1 MNRRFASFQ
10 ASPKIASHGRRSA
23 ALHALRALLLL
34 VSIAAAIATT
44 TTAGTLNGT
53 VKNGTTGQVAAGA
66 DVILIQLQGGMQ
78 PVANTK
84 TDAQGQFHFD
94 NPQLGTGPMLV
105 RVVYK
110 GVNYHEPITP
120 GKMTATIEVFEPT
133 NDPKS
138 FSIANHAIILQP
150 NGADLMVGE
159 EYMITNKTQPPL
171 AFYRADGSFDFTLPD
186 GADFNQASAWGSSG
200 MPVVQGTIDKGKN
213 KMAIAFPFRPGESGV
228 RLSYKVPYGGNH
240 ATLHNVSPYSSE
252 RLIIAAPPTVQI
264 SGAGITA
271 AGQDQGF
278 NVYTRDNIAANAP
291 VAISVSG
298 TAPMPSASQGGG
310 GPAGAS
316 NAAGGGDDS
325 QNPSVNS
332 RADAASADAPSATA
346 TTVPARLDSLKW
358 ILTGGFVSIFILGF
372 AYLWLRPQ
380 PATVP
385 GGAWT
390 TEADVPTPRPAKK
403 SAARSAQQSA
413 TYASIAAA
421 TVPAA
426 ARATSPSEPSRGAAE
441 TIADVDN
448 QVQGSLDD
456 LKNNIFRLE
465 LRRQAGTIGEEDYAR
480 ERARVEKALRDL
492 VQG

>member
-1 MNRRFASFQ
+1 MNCRFTIFQ
-10 ASPKIASHGRRSA
+10 VPTKIATHRGTA
-23 ALHALRALLLL
+23 ILATLLLL
-34 VSIAAAIATT
+34 AIAAAAATT
-44 TTAGTLNGT
+44 ATAGTLNGT

-138 FSIANHAIILQP
+138 FNIANHAIILQP

-159 EYMITNKTQPPL
+159 EYMIANKTQPPL
-171 AFYRADGSFDFTLPD
+171 AFYREDGSFDFTLPD

-228 RLSYKVPYGGNH
+228 RLSYKVPYAGNH
-240 ATLHNVSPYSSE
+240 ITLHNVSPYSSE

-264 SGAGITA
+264 SGTGITA

-278 NVYTRDNIAANAP
+278 NVYMRDNVAANAP
-291 VAISVSG
+291 VEISVSG

-316 NAAGGGDDS
+316 SAAGGADDS

-332 RADAASADAPSATA
+332 RADASSADAPSASA
-346 TTVPARLDSLKW
+346 TTIPARLDSLKW

-380 PATVP
+380 PAATD
-385 GGAWT
+385 GSAWT
-390 TEADVPTPRPAKK
+390 TEADAPAPRPTKN
-403 SAARSAQQSA
+403 SGARPAQQSA
-413 TYASIAAA
+413 TYA
-421 TVPAA
+421 PAA
-426 ARATSPSEPSRGAAE
+426 DPAPQARVATNAPSSAAQASRGAVE
-441 TIADVDN
+441 TIAGVDH
-448 QVQGSLDD
+448 QVQSSLDD

-465 LRRQAGTIGEEDYAR
+465 LRHQAGTISDDDYAR

>member
-1 MNRRFASFQ
+1 MNRCFTSFQ
-10 ASPKIASHGRRSA
+10 IRTKIASHGSA
-23 ALHALRALLLL
+23 AMLATLLFL
-34 VSIAAAIATT
+34 IAAAGATAA
-44 TTAGTLNGT
+44 TAGTLNGT

-84 TDAQGQFHFD
+84 TDAQGRFHFD

-120 GKMTATIEVFEPT
+120 GKMNADIEVFEPT

-138 FSIANHAIILQP
+138 FNVANHAIILQP

-159 EYMITNKTQPPL
+159 EYMIANKTQPPL

-186 GADFNQASAWGSSG
+186 GADFNQASAWGASG

-228 RLSYKVPYGGNH
+228 RLSYKVPYVGNRV
-240 ATLHNVSPYSSE
+240 TLHNVSPYSSE

-278 NVYTRDNIAANAP
+278 NVYMRDNIAANAP
-291 VAISVSG
+291 VEISVSG
-298 TAPMPSASQGGG
+298 TAPMPAASQGGG
-310 GPAGAS
+310 GPAGGS
-316 NAAGGGDDS
+316 SAAGSGDDS

-332 RADAASADAPSATA
+332 RADAASADAPSASA
-346 TTVPARLDSLKW
+346 TTIPARLDSLKW

-380 PATVP
+380 PA
-385 GGAWT
+385 GAPDGART
-390 TEADVPTPRPAKK
+390 TEADVPAPRATKK
-403 SAARSAQQSA
+403 SLARSAQQAAS
-413 TYASIAAA
+413 YASAAD
-421 TVPAA
+421 PAA
-426 ARATSPSEPSRGAAE
+426 QARVGTGAPSSAAQASRGAVE
-441 TIADVDN
+441 TIADVDS

-465 LRRQAGTIGEEDYAR
+465 LRRQAGTISEDDYAR

>member
-1 MNRRFASFQ
+1 MIRRFAISQ
-10 ASPKIASHGRRSA
+10 IRREIVHRCSA
-23 ALHALRALLLL
+23 ASLAMLLL
-34 VSIAAAIATT
+34 VVTAATATIAK
-44 TTAGTLNGT
+44 AGTLNGT
-53 VKNGTTGQVAAGA
+53 VKNGTTGQLAAGA

-138 FSIANHAIILQP
+138 FNVANHAIILQP

-159 EYMITNKTQPPL
+159 EYMIANKTQPPL

-186 GADFNQASAWGSSG
+186 GADFNQASAWGASG

-228 RLSYKVPYGGNH
+228 RLSYKVPYTGNH
-240 ATLHNVSPYSSE
+240 ITLHNVSPYSSE

-278 NVYTRDNIAANAP
+278 NVYMRDNIAANAP
-291 VAISVSG
+291 VEFSVSG

-310 GPAGAS
+310 GSPAGAS
-316 NAAGGGDDS
+316 SATSGADNS

-332 RADAASADAPSATA
+332 RADEGAGEAPSASA
-346 TTVPARLDSLKW
+346 TTIPARLDSLKW

-380 PATVP
+380 PAGTVD
-385 GGAWT
+385 GAWT

-403 SAARSAQQSA
+403 IVARAAPQSA
-413 TYASIAAA
+413 TYAVAASSA
-421 TVPAA
+421 EAPR
-426 ARATSPSEPSRGAAE
+426 RAVE

-448 QVQGSLDD
+448 EVQGSLDD

-465 LRRQAGTIGEEDYAR
+465 LRRQAGTISEDDYSR

>member
-1 MNRRFASFQ
+1 MNRRFPVSQIRHRTAVQ
-10 ASPKIASHGRRSA
+10 RGATMLAM
-23 ALHALRALLLL
+23 LLLL
-34 VSIAAAIATT
+34 IVAATT
-44 TTAGTLNGT
+44 ATTAIGGTLNGT
-53 VKNGTTGQVAAGA
+53 VKNGTTGQLAAGA

-133 NDPKS
+133 SDPKS
-138 FSIANHAIILQP
+138 FNIANHAIILQP

-159 EYMITNKTQPPL
+159 EYMIANKTQPPL
-171 AFYRADGSFDFTLPD
+171 AFYRADGSFDFNLPE

-228 RLSYKVPYGGNH
+228 RLSYKVPYAGNH
-240 ATLHNVSPYSSE
+240 ITLQNVSPYSSE

-264 SGAGITA
+264 SGAGIAA

-278 NVYTRDNIAANAP
+278 NVYMRDNIAANA
-291 VAISVSG
+291 AIEISVSG
-298 TAPMPSASQGGG
+298 TAPMPSAAQGGG
-310 GPAGAS
+310 PGPAAGS
-316 NAAGGGDDS
+316 GAAGGGDNS

-332 RADAASADAPSATA
+332 RADEAAGEAPSASA
-346 TTVPARLDSLKW
+346 TTIPARLDSLKW
-358 ILTGGFVSIFILGF
+358 ILTGGFASIFILGF

-380 PATVP
+380 PARTADA
-385 GGAWT
+385 GWT
-390 TEADVPTPRPAKK
+390 TEADVPSLAPTKKLPARP
-403 SAARSAQQSA
+403 AQQSV
-413 TYASIAAA
+413 TYASASAAPASAATSAAA
-421 TVPAA
+421 LPG
-426 ARATSPSEPSRGAAE
+426 PSRGALE
-441 TIADVDN
+441 TIAEVNN
-448 QVQGSLDD
+448 QVQGSLDE

-465 LRRQAGTIGEEDYAR
+465 LRRQAGTISEADYSR